1 MYNKMTLMT
10 AALLVATA
18 ALAWMTPKEK
28 AQITAME
35 ERACL
40 ISRDTKTLPGY
51 IIEHW
56 NPPIIDKMGE
66 AHYAYTNKIF
76 SIKGYKQKNTWRDT
90 ITTLTNDVAQAEA
103 AQRLAEAVALVQSN
117 RAERAC
123 ARIDNTLAYLE
134 EKRDEAKL
142 PTTKAIYQA
151 IIDKI
156 NELAAQAQEK
166 ENAE

>member
-1 MYNKMTLMT
+1 MYNKTILLT

-18 ALAWMTPKEK
+18 TLAWMTPEQKEK
-28 AQITAME
+28 ITAIE

-40 ISRDTKTLPGY
+40 ISRDTQTLPGY

-66 AHYAYTNKIF
+66 AHYVFTNKIF
-76 SIKGYKQKNTWRDT
+76 TIKGYKQKNTWRET
-90 ITTLTNDVAQAEA
+90 IATLTNNVAKAEA
-103 AQRLAEAVALVQSN
+103 AQRLAEAYALVQSN
-117 RAERAC
+117 RAERAS
-123 ARIDNTLAYLE
+123 ARIDNTLTYLE

-142 PTTKAIYQA
+142 PTTKALYQA

-156 NELAAQAQEK
+156 NELATQEK
-166 ENAE
+166 ENAQ